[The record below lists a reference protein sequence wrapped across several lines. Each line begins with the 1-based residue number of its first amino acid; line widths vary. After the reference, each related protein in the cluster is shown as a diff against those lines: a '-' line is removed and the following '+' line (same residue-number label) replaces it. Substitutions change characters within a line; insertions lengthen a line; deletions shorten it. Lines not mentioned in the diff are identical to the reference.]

1 MKPFLDPYSLNGV
14 NRISELPAK
23 GLPGRPVG
31 VAARNAA
38 SGWQRSDLRSIA
50 LSMILTVTATLL
62 FVAFSEPCRH
72 WFVIPIMLCGFLIG
86 IDFVDWLRGRMDL
99 FDPVGILG
107 FLGFHMFFLSPLLHV
122 SLDYWM
128 PYITPPSDWREW
140 LGKMGT
146 LNVGGLCVYAVVSRL
161 WKAPRIPRL
170 PKILIHNPGLALTTA
185 LVVTAAIQTYVYI
198 HFGGIDGYVDLFV
211 METDKGKS
219 SFTGWGWIFILSESF
234 PRLAFMA
241 FALFL
246 WRQQKR
252 PSWGWVA
259 GAFAVLFVLLIL
271 FGGLRGSR
279 SNVVWSLFWAVA
291 VTHFC
296 IRSIPRKVVFPG
308 VAALL
313 AFMVIY
319 SAYKHGG
326 TKDFERVMKGEKS
339 ERGSTLT
346 QVALGDLS
354 RSDVQAFLYYRM
366 SRVGTDY
373 ELAGG
378 RTYLAAFTLL
388 IPQAL
393 WPDRPPTKV
402 HEGSWILWGKDAVIY
417 GDASNLY
424 GLAGESMLNFGPG
437 FVPLAFGIF
446 ALLVHV
452 VRRFVYRLHPRDG
465 RVFLLPIF
473 ISLCILGLVCDSDNV
488 VFFLF
493 QYGATV
499 GIVLLFI
506 SRPDPHSERRP
517 LLETVRCPDRGSTT
531 LGS

>member
-1 MKPFLDPYSLNGV
+1 MKPFLGPYTLNGV
-14 NRISELPAK
+14 DRIAELPAR
-23 GLPGRPVG
+23 GLPGRPVP
-31 VAARNAA
+31 VARRNAE

-50 LSMILTVTATLL
+50 LSMFLTVATALL
-62 FVAFSEPCRH
+62 FVACSEPCRH
-72 WFVIPIMLCGFLIG
+72 WFVIPIMMCGFLIG

-107 FLGFHMFFLSPLLHV
+107 FLGFHMFLLAPLLDV
-122 SLDYWM
+122 SLDFWM

-146 LNVGGLCVYAVVSRL
+146 LNAGGLCVYAVVTRF

-170 PKILIHNPGLALTTA
+170 PKISVHRPAFALTTA
-185 LVVTAAIQTYVYI
+185 LFLTAAVQTYVYI
-198 HFGGIDGYVDLFV
+198 HFGGIGGYVDLFV
-211 METDKGKS
+211 AESDTGKS
-219 SFTGWGWIFILSESF
+219 SFTGWGWVFIVSESF

-246 WRQQKR
+246 WTQPRR

-259 GAFAVLFVLLIL
+259 GAFAVFFGLLVL

-279 SNVVWSLFWAVA
+279 SNFVWSLFWAVA

-319 SAYKHGG
+319 SAYKFGG
-326 TKDFERVMKGEKS
+326 TKDFARVMKGEKS
-339 ERGSTLT
+339 KRGTTLT

-402 HEGSWILWGKDAVIY
+402 HEGTWILWGKDAVIY

-424 GLAGESMLNFGPG
+424 GLAGEGMLNFGPG
-437 FVPLAFGIF
+437 FVPLAFGVF
-446 ALLVHV
+446 GLLVHA
-452 VRRFVYRLHPRDG
+452 VRSFVYRLHPRDG
-465 RVFLLPIF
+465 RVFLLPVF
-473 ISLCILGLVCDSDNV
+473 VSLCVLGLVCDSDNV

-493 QYGATV
+493 QYGSSVAV
-499 GIVLLFI
+499 ALLFI
-506 SRPDPHSERRP
+506 CRPFRKPAMRP
-517 LLETVRCPDRGSTT
+517 VLEEGV
-531 LGS
+531 